1 MSWAPPPAGPGPESA
16 SEREARLAWQQ
27 GGSSLLPT
35 PARLADRIVTVMLL
49 AFGALLTIFIG
60 IVAVISVIAAGTSC
74 DPARGCS
81 PGGMIGGGALAVG
94 GAFLIGVATVVL
106 AVAAWLRR
114 RSSWWIA
121 AIGFVLATGCV
132 VGGGVVFAH
141 SVDQTSSRYAQYL
154 PNTERP
160 ELPTT

>member
-1 MSWAPPPAGPGPESA
+1 MTWDAPPPGPGPESA

-35 PARLADRIVTVMLL
+35 PARLADRIVTVLLL
-49 AFGALLTIFIG
+49 AFGALLTILIG
-60 IVAVISVIAAGTSC
+60 IVAVVSVITAGASC
-74 DPARGCS
+74 DAARGCS
-81 PGGMIGGGALAVG
+81 PGAMIGGGALAVG

-106 AVAAWLRR
+106 SITAWLRR

-141 SVDQTSSRYAQYL
+141 AADQTSSHSAHSL
-154 PNTERP
+154 PNV
-160 ELPTT
+160 